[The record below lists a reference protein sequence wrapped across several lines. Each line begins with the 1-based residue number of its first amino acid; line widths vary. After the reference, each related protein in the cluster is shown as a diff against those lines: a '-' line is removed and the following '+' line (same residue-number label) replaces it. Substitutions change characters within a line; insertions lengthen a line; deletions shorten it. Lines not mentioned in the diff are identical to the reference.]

1 MTPTPAK
8 VSLDLT
14 EPVLIESSFPEV
26 APRNPLIFQSDP
38 QTSVDYVELNE
49 QVFLFQDTNGFRLSV
64 SAVDNLGRVA
74 AVSPEG
80 AIVLRYG
87 DFVALSGEGF
97 RSGSDAVV
105 WLFSTPRRLGVI
117 RVRTNGAF
125 NERLQIVDDVELGPH
140 TIQVNGV
147 SAEGAV
153 RSLNLAVVV
162 RATSTPTPIAIDAKD
177 LTIKSKPSSRSM
189 SLPIVVV
196 GLLVIAA
203 FAAGLLVPR
212 ERRRT
217 PKN

>member
-1 MTPTPAK
+1 
-8 VSLDLT
+8 
-14 EPVLIESSFPEV
+14 
-26 APRNPLIFQSDP
+26 
-38 QTSVDYVELNE
+38 VEIND

-64 SAVDNLGRVA
+64 SAVDNLGSVA

-80 AIVLRYG
+80 AIVLRHG

-97 RSGSDAVV
+97 QSGSDAVV
-105 WLFSTPRRLGVI
+105 WLFSTPRRLGIV
-117 RVRTNGAF
+117 RVPTNGAF
-125 NERLQIVDDVELGPH
+125 NVRLQIVDDVELGSH

-153 RSLNLAVVV
+153 RSLNLAVVI
-162 RATSTPTPIAIDAKD
+162 RATSTPTPLAIDATD
-177 LTIKSKPSSRSM
+177 RAIDSTPSSRSM

-212 ERRRT
+212 ERDRT
-217 PKN
+217 PKG

>member
-1 MTPTPAK
+1 

-14 EPVLIESSFPEV
+14 EPVLIESAFPKV

-38 QTSVDYVELNE
+38 QTSVDYAEIND

-64 SAVDNLGRVA
+64 SAVDSLGSVV
-74 AVSPEG
+74 AVSLEG
-80 AIVLRYG
+80 AIVLRHG

-97 RSGSDAVV
+97 QAGSDAVV
-105 WLFSTPRRLGVI
+105 WLFSTPRQLGIV

-125 NERLQIVDDVELGPH
+125 SERLQIVDDVELGPH

-162 RATSTPTPIAIDAKD
+162 RATSTPTPIAID
-177 LTIKSKPSSRSM
+177 SKNQAMESTPSSRSM
-189 SLPIVVV
+189 SLPIAVV

-212 ERRRT
+212 QRGRT
-217 PKN
+217 PKS